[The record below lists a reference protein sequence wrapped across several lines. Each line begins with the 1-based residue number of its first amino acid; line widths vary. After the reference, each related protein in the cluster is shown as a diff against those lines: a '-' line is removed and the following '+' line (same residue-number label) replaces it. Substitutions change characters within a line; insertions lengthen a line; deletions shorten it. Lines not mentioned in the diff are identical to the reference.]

1 MAPGKRKN
9 TNNEQSSTISVQKSK
24 TVKKRKIS
32 PNQNTVVDSDSEN
45 EIMELNSVSS
55 IPENAPLTVAVLS
68 KLLLENS
75 IKVTEKIDQRFDSL
89 DKSLVAQSSKLSE
102 LEEELQTVKESL
114 HKVSSENQQLW
125 KELSKLNLIFSGLKD
140 DEFEQPDELYSKV
153 SHVIRTD
160 FSFDT
165 AHRVRRRNGNL
176 PRPIKVRFLSVLQ
189 RNNVLTNRFNV
200 RHPIYINE
208 DLPLKMRLDHK
219 AMREKRMK
227 LIEEGLDRRDIK
239 MDWTKKTLCAMG
251 MSYNFNEGILVDQ
264 IPIPNVQS
272 QQSRGL
278 SSNKSVTNFSQNP
291 QNRSGFSYQN
301 KTSQNLSNNNHT
313 ESKAQDGR
321 RNQRLESNMTAPNN
335 KPNRDPSRTHASGD
349 TSTSIPSTSSN
360 QHSPRH
366 QIGQH
371 NPFTALQNLSEED
384 DFLGMS
390 Q

>member
-140 DEFEQPDELYSKV
+140 VEFEQPDELYSKV

-165 AHRVRRRNGNL
+165 AHRVGRRNGNL

-208 DLPLKMRLDHK
+208 DLPLKMRLCER
-219 AMREKRMK
+219 RE
-227 LIEEGLDRRDIK
+227 
-239 MDWTKKTLCAMG
+239 
-251 MSYNFNEGILVDQ
+251 
-264 IPIPNVQS
+264 
-272 QQSRGL
+272 
-278 SSNKSVTNFSQNP
+278 
-291 QNRSGFSYQN
+291 
-301 KTSQNLSNNNHT
+301 
-313 ESKAQDGR
+313 
-321 RNQRLESNMTAPNN
+321 
-335 KPNRDPSRTHASGD
+335 
-349 TSTSIPSTSSN
+349 
-360 QHSPRH
+360 
-366 QIGQH
+366 
-371 NPFTALQNLSEED
+371 
-384 DFLGMS
+384 
-390 Q
+390 